1 MQTSKKRSV
10 IVGLFILLGL
20 TIFVVGVLTLGGQQ
34 KSFVKAISVKAI
46 FQDIGGLQKGANVW
60 FSGVKIG
67 TVKKIEFYGTS
78 QVLIS
83 MNIEEEAQKYIHKDS
98 KAKISTD
105 GLIGNKIIVLSPGTD
120 VAGTVEAGDQLKS
133 EAPLDTD
140 EMMATLQQNNK
151 NIIDIT
157 TDFKAISKRIA
168 NGEGTVGRLLTDAS
182 LVDKMEGTLANL
194 QTITRNTNGAIKSF
208 ADYAGKLQTKG
219 ALSNELITDTVIFSN
234 LRAAVVQMQQVAAN
248 ATVLTENLKN
258 TTADI
263 GNKSK
268 PLGMLMNDDELAT
281 DLKHTLKNLETST
294 QKLDENMEALQHNFL
309 LRGFFKKRAK
319 EEEKAAKEAAKTQP
333 ASTTP

>member
-1 MQTSKKRSV
+1 MKTTKTRSV
-10 IVGLFILLGL
+10 IVGVFILIGIA
-20 TIFVVGVLTLGGQQ
+20 IFVIGVLTLGGQQ
-34 KSFVKAISVKAI
+34 KTFVKAISVKAI
-46 FQDIGGLQKGANVW
+46 FEDIGGLQKGNNIW

-120 VAGTVEAGDQLKS
+120 AAGTIEAGDQIKS
-133 EAPLDTD
+133 EAPLNTD
-140 EMMATLQQNNK
+140 EMMAGLQQNNK
-151 NIIDIT
+151 NLIDIT
-157 TDFKAISKRIA
+157 TDFKTISKRIA
-168 NGEGTVGRLLTDAS
+168 NGEGTIGRLLTDGS
-182 LVDKMEGTLANL
+182 LVDKMEGTLSNL
-194 QTITRNTNGAIKSF
+194 QTVTRSTNGAIRSF
-208 ADYAGKLQTKG
+208 ADYAAKLQTKG

-234 LRAAVVQMQQVAAN
+234 LRAAVSQMQLVAAN
-248 ATVLTENLKN
+248 ANVLTENLKN

-263 GNKSK
+263 GNKNK

-309 LRGFFKKRAK
+309 LRGFFRKRAK
-319 EEEKAAKEAAKTQP
+319 EKEKQEAKAGQTPAKP
-333 ASTTP
+333 